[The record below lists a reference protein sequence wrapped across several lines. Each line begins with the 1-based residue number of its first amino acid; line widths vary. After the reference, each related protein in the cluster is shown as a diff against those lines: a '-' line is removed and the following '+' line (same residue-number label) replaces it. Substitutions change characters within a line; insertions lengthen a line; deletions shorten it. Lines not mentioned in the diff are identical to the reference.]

1 MNIKKIYEMPPW
13 DWPEDSG
20 GIFKEILDDRTADP
34 SERFMAAEMAGDFVV
49 INDALAESLL
59 AVAGKNDETQ
69 ELRAKAALAL
79 GPALEYADI
88 YEFDDPEDIVV
99 SKEIFRKIQ
108 AVLRKI
114 YHDAGV
120 PKEVRRRTLE
130 AAVRAPQDWHSAAVR
145 AAFAGEDEDWRLTAV
160 FCMRFIRGFD
170 RQILEALESENPE
183 IKYEAV
189 LAAGNWG
196 IKEAWPHIVDLLD
209 PKNEDEPLLL
219 AAIEAA
225 AGFGLP
231 EAGEPLGKLLDSE
244 NEDII
249 EAVHEALAML
259 GAGLFEDEF
268 EEDDDW

>member
-1 MNIKKIYEMPPW
+1 MNIKDLYEMPPW
-13 DWPEDSG
+13 DWPGDSG
-20 GIFKEILDDRTADP
+20 GMFKESLDDRAADP
-34 SERFMAAEMAGDFVV
+34 LERFMAAEMAGDFVV

-79 GPALEYADI
+79 GPALEHADI

-108 AVLRKI
+108 AVFRKI

-130 AAVRAPQDWHSAAVR
+130 AAVRSPQDWHAAAVR
-145 AAFAGEDEDWRLTAV
+145 AAFAGDDEDWQLTAV

-170 RQILEALESENPE
+170 RQILEALESGNPD

-196 IKEAWPHIVDLLD
+196 IKEAWPHVADLLD
-209 PKNEDEPLLL
+209 SKDGDESLLL

-225 AGFGLP
+225 AGFDLH
-231 EAGEPLGKLLDSE
+231 EAVEPLEKLLDSDDD
-244 NEDII
+244 DII
-249 EAVHEALAML
+249 DAVHEALAML

-268 EEDDDW
+268 EEGDDW

>member
-20 GIFKEILDDRTADP
+20 GMFKEILDDRTADP

-49 INDALAESLL
+49 INDALAKSLL
-59 AVAGKNDETQ
+59 AVAGKDDETQ
-69 ELRAKAALAL
+69 KLRAKAAIAL
-79 GPALEYADI
+79 GPALEHADI

-108 AVLRKI
+108 AVFRKI

-130 AAVRAPQDWHSAAVR
+130 AAVRAPQDWHPAAVR
-145 AAFAGEDEDWRLTAV
+145 AAFAGDDEDWRLTAV

-170 RQILEALESENPE
+170 RQILEALESENPD

-225 AGFGLP
+225 AGFGLS
-231 EAGEPLGKLLDSE
+231 EAGEPLEKLLDSD
-244 NEDII
+244 NDDII
-249 EAVHEALAML
+249 DAVHEALAML

-268 EEDDDW
+268 EENDDW